1 MKLREAKRIWRHR
14 QAAIED
20 QIRSL
25 EQSPERSSRDG
36 GIIQKIL
43 SSYRREWDR
52 YNQLIHANDRSGVRC
67 MG

>member
-1 MKLREAKRIWRHR
+1 MKLRDAKRVWRHR

-25 EQSPERSSRDG
+25 EQSPERSSHDG
-36 GIIQKIL
+36 GIIQRIIC
-43 SSYRREWDR
+43 SYRREWDR
-52 YNQLIHANDRSGVRC
+52 YNQLIHANDRSAVRC